1 MRSRPER
8 SHAAAPGPRA
18 AGGAR
23 AMRRTAAR
31 RQPPRAARGVRT
43 RNAARVMPRGAIGCT
58 RNHHERRRGARRS
71 RRAPLRRD
79 AAHARSSAALPRRRA
94 DERDTG
100 NGPPPTR
107 HLHSR
112 APPHTARTHAW
123 RFPPQRNAPLAVAPN
138 VAAHGGP
145 PPRRNTFSQL
155 RRTAR
160 RAGAARADRQTKAA
174 RHDALAIPVQIA
186 APGVGHSRSND
197 EVNDETQQ

>member
-1 MRSRPER
+1 
-8 SHAAAPGPRA
+8 
-18 AGGAR
+18 
-23 AMRRTAAR
+23 MRRTAAR

-123 RFPPQRNAPLAVAPN
+123 RFPRSATPPSPSPRTSPRTAARPPAETHSHNFAAPLVAQATRAPTDKRK
-138 VAAHGGP
+138 
-145 PPRRNTFSQL
+145 RRVTT
-155 RRTAR
+155 R
-160 RAGAARADRQTKAA
+160 
-174 RHDALAIPVQIA
+174 
-186 APGVGHSRSND
+186 
-197 EVNDETQQ
+197 

>member
-1 MRSRPER
+1 MNGV
-8 SHAAAPGPRA
+8 AALVERA
-18 AGGAR
+18 A
-23 AMRRTAAR
+23 
-31 RQPPRAARGVRT
+31 
-43 RNAARVMPRGAIGCT
+43 
-58 RNHHERRRGARRS
+58 RS

-112 APPHTARTHAW
+112 AAAYRSNARLAV
-123 RFPPQRNAPLAVAPN
+123 PPQRNAPLAVAPN

>member
-1 MRSRPER
+1 MNGV
-8 SHAAAPGPRA
+8 AALVERA
-18 AGGAR
+18 A
-23 AMRRTAAR
+23 
-31 RQPPRAARGVRT
+31 
-43 RNAARVMPRGAIGCT
+43 
-58 RNHHERRRGARRS
+58 RS

-112 APPHTARTHAW
+112 AAAYRSNARLAVPPRSATPLSPSPRTSPRTAARPPAETHSHNFA
-123 RFPPQRNAPLAVAPN
+123 APLVAQ
-138 VAAHGGP
+138 A
-145 PPRRNTFSQL
+145 PR
-155 RRTAR
+155 A
-160 RAGAARADRQTKAA
+160 AARADRQTKAA